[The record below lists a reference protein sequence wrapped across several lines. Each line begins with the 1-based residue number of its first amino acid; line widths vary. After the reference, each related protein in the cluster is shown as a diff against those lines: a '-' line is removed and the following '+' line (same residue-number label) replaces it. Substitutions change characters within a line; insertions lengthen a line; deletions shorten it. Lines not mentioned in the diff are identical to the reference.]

1 MRYVKVVIEVLW
13 NAVVR
18 GVMGCAVIYLL
29 EYILSTKEFP
39 ELVGV
44 NSMNFITIAVLGI
57 PGFFLLYGL
66 SIFFLLIR

>member
-1 MRYVKVVIEVLW
+1 MQYMKIVIEMLW

-18 GVMGCAVIYLL
+18 GVTGCTVIYIL
-29 EYILSTKEFP
+29 EYILSIRELP

-44 NSMNFITIAVLGI
+44 NSMNFMTIAVLGI

-66 SIFFLLIR
+66 SILFLLTG

>member
-1 MRYVKVVIEVLW
+1 MRYLKTAIEILW

-18 GVMGCAVIYLL
+18 GVTGCTVIYML
-29 EYILSTKEFP
+29 EYILSSRAFP

-44 NSMNFITIAVLGI
+44 NGMNFITIAILGV

-66 SIFFLLIR
+66 SILFLLTG

>member
-1 MRYVKVVIEVLW
+1 MRYVKIILEILW

-18 GVMGCAVIYLL
+18 GITGCAVIYML
-29 EYILSTKEFP
+29 EYILSIREFP

-44 NSMNFITIAVLGI
+44 NGINFITIATLGI

-66 SIFFLLIR
+66 SILFLLTG

>member
-1 MRYVKVVIEVLW
+1 MRYVKTMIEIVW

-18 GVMGCAVIYLL
+18 GVMGCAVIYMLG
-29 EYILSTKEFP
+29 YILSTREFL

-44 NSMNFITIAVLGI
+44 NSMNFITIAVLGV

-66 SIFFLLIR
+66 SILFLLTG

>member
-1 MRYVKVVIEVLW
+1 MQYMKRAIEMLW

-18 GVMGCAVIYLL
+18 GVTGCAVIYMLG
-29 EYILSTKEFP
+29 YILNNMELP

-44 NSMNFITIAVLGI
+44 NVMNFVTIAVLGI

-66 SIFFLLIR
+66 SILFLLT